1 MDSPRPAI
9 SIRTSRFASAW
20 GLDALSPARF
30 PWPVDWD
37 FSELSGDQVSES
49 SIRLQFKLR
58 SGMHAV
64 RFTRDF
70 SLDIDIADGSSASV
84 ELVTGRARPP
94 VSGGA
99 AGQDPEGSPGAA
111 GDGTDQAGCSVVDLV
126 SVSFDSPL
134 VIRNVFGAVRGAHTL
149 FDNIEV
155 KEFLNRLLAV
165 TGRFAV
171 DLESAASAASERF
184 VLVRKLFDQAAGRVP
199 EVADM
204 ARKGFDRLGS
214 AFAARLGEPVSL
226 EISAVSFRLAPAPDW
241 AGSDCPILV
250 PSITGSFVL
259 SHTGARAR
267 FEDIEVPSIL
277 LPRFNSNLTDLLK
290 GNVMVGGAFKK
301 QAVGVSNLMLDVAG
315 MLGAFQGTIDATVA
329 LPALRTSWR
338 QADRSDVVAELWTGS
353 SQAKIH
359 AAFQVAKEGDDA
371 VFDVSQLSIG
381 EPDSRRSFK
390 LQAGLTVFGL
400 FRDGLSMPTAVRGT
414 LRQTNRGSLPVTYL
428 RLEGRNPLLKSGNA
442 MIMRIDELKT
452 GGRVDFG
459 FSASGNPVFEL
470 PDRDFVLQS
479 VFSVPDQCFGPA
491 GTIDLFGAIRR
502 GNLKACVTAVPG
514 SGFDV
519 QLSGCFP
526 AAFKIQTDLR
536 HVPELDIEPGRLEI
550 SGSGTV
556 TAELGVGVAMPA
568 MKASAISFSPRGKV
582 GLTLAHLQ
590 VRDPQRKVKALSPI
604 TIGGTVREGVIAADG
619 DGDVGLDL
627 EWRLETPR
635 IEICSDRC
643 RQVSDLPLRMMTG
656 RQTVRV
662 SPGGRI
668 SLAGNEGSLV
678 RPDLLKA
685 LASPFNNAG
694 TILELLDDDELVYG
708 SLDSLAQLAAL
719 FNRPVADR
727 LVAVRDWI
735 IGVRSHARAVG
746 VAKPGDLLDMAVLSR
761 LVSRIIVGDE
771 SISDELRPLLSSLG
785 DGQGFDDKA
794 ARMLMIRHRPDITDT
809 YEFDLIVSWI
819 GILTTPVDHYN
830 RAVPV
835 NLPPVSDDP
844 SVAAAIRDIPAASTL
859 YKWFSGGEPAQDK
872 VETVVRLAPMM
883 FIEQLE
889 YVLSG
894 MKGTA
899 FNQERAMLQYA
910 LSAKRAIS
918 RAVNPGELANMYIVP
933 RASVIAGFLGD
944 IIGPIPGIDGPGA
957 EVPPPAPLGPRDIA
971 EILEIG
977 LGSQVQGVQTQL
989 NNRLA
994 IEFLKQKDGDFL
1006 AAVFSEMARDVPM
1019 TMAIHLMAFFRHE
1032 QGRLKDSFDPV
1043 AFFEQKTGLKA
1054 PRFED
1059 YQAGGR
1065 RARQSYF
1072 QALDELAVRVM
1083 QKSAG
1088 YRAVK
1093 NRLREAAE
1101 PPRKPRVYKAA
1112 IETSTRVAGELID
1125 SADAATRKWLERSRP
1140 TSTERDRCI
1149 AAWDSAFMA
1158 CREALKADPWAF
1170 HQPWF
1175 KQIWQR
1181 SEQAVRVAS
1190 VVRGFQAD
1198 LDDVRPWLTHFDGS
1212 GIAATC
1218 PTGQLGHARQQQ
1230 LVDAAIGA
1238 IWAYPDDRARI
1249 ASDPLARLLMW
1260 QEDGNW
1266 DLTIVSAMGVI
1277 TDGAYGREMAP
1288 AFDRLLSTRGISLR
1302 RVPTGLFRTL
1312 EFNAR
1317 AIISEVRQVQGPW
1330 AWLGYS
1336 QGCANCLRAEHIMMT
1351 GTPELRALADRI
1363 ACRQMIFSAANGSV
1377 HATAG
1382 ARLFTRMLIEGEK
1395 SLKHY
1400 QAVFSREF
1408 VSMFLKTGR
1417 GVLDSRVST
1426 ALLAGLWSM
1435 TFDRA
1440 IDLHRDGVFAPGVP
1454 TSTIRAAVGWNEL
1467 PDGLRYVFGMH
1478 NRLMPGEDCDSQVA
1492 TLDEVGHS
1500 TRVIN
1505 ARTAVLESCDMGSA
1519 AIRMHHWGPV
1529 HEEAAQGMTRDD
1541 VALHKYDSPAD
1552 LYIFPW
1558 IDTCIR
1564 FGFIKPSER

>member
-1 MDSPRPAI
+1 MERPRPAI
-9 SIRTSRFASAW
+9 TIRTSRFASAW

-30 PWPVDWD
+30 PWPVDWN
-37 FSELSGDQVSES
+37 FSELSGDLVAAS
-49 SIRLQFKLR
+49 SVRLQFKLR

-70 SLDIDIADGSSASV
+70 SLDIDIAESATASV
-84 ELVTGRARPP
+84 EVVTGRTVPAHGGP
-94 VSGGA
+94 VSGGHTDLDA
-99 AGQDPEGSPGAA
+99 DSAPEIDP
-111 GDGTDQAGCSVVDLV
+111 DDAGCSVVNLIEAR
-126 SVSFDSPL
+126 FDSPL

-149 FDNIEV
+149 FDNLEV

-165 TGRFAV
+165 TGRLAV
-171 DLESAASAASERF
+171 DLESAATAASERF
-184 VLVRKLFDQAAGRVP
+184 GLVRKLFDQAAERVP
-199 EVADM
+199 EVADI
-204 ARKGFDRLGS
+204 ARKGFDRLGT
-214 AFAARLGEPVSL
+214 AVAARLGEPVSL
-226 EISAVSFRLAPAPDW
+226 EISAVRFRLAPAPDW
-241 AGSDCPILV
+241 AASECPILV

-267 FEDIEVPSIL
+267 FEDIEVPSLL
-277 LPRFNSNLTDLLK
+277 LPRFNSTLADLLK

-301 QAVGVSNLMLDVAG
+301 QAVGVPNLMLDVAG
-315 MLGAFQGTIDATVA
+315 MLGAFEGSIDATVV

-338 QADRSDVVAELWTGS
+338 QADRSDVLAELWTGS
-353 SQAKIH
+353 PLAEIH
-359 AAFQVAKEGDDA
+359 AEFNVAKVGDDA
-371 VFDVSQLSIG
+371 VFDVSDLSIG
-381 EPDSRRSFK
+381 DPGSRRSFK
-390 LQAGLTVFGL
+390 LQAGLTVAGL
-400 FRDGLSMPTAVRGT
+400 FRNGLSMPTAVSGMM
-414 LRQTNRGSLPVTYL
+414 RQTNRGSLPVTFL

-442 MIMRIDELKT
+442 MIIRIDELKSS
-452 GGRVDFG
+452 GRLNFG
-459 FSASGNPVFEL
+459 FSADGNPVFEL
-470 PDRDFVLQS
+470 PDQEFVLQS
-479 VFSVPDQCFGPA
+479 VFSVPEQCFGPA
-491 GTIDLFGAIRR
+491 GTIDLFGGIRR
-502 GNLKACVTAVPG
+502 GNLKARVTSVPG

-519 QLSGCFP
+519 QITGKFP

-536 HVPELDIEPGRLEI
+536 HVPELDIEPGRFEI
-550 SGSGTV
+550 SGSGMV
-556 TAELGVGVAMPA
+556 TAELGVGVALPA
-568 MKASAISFSPRGKV
+568 MKASAISFSPRGSV
-582 GLTLAHLQ
+582 NVTLAHLQ

-604 TIGGTVREGVIAADG
+604 MVGGTVREGVIAADG
-619 DGDVGLDL
+619 EGDVAVDL
-627 EWRLETPR
+627 EWRLESPR

-656 RQTVRV
+656 RQTIRV

-694 TILELLDDDELVYG
+694 TLLELLDDDDLVYG
-708 SLDSLAQLAAL
+708 TLDSLAHLAAL
-719 FNRPVADR
+719 FNRPVGDR
-727 LVAVRDWI
+727 LLAVRDWI
-735 IGVRSHARAVG
+735 IAVRDHARAVG
-746 VAKPGDLLDMAVLSR
+746 VSKPGDLLDIAVLSR
-761 LVSRIIVGDE
+761 LVSRVLVGDE
-771 SISDELRPLLSSLG
+771 SIAPELRPILSGLG
-785 DGQGFDDKA
+785 DGQGFDDRA

-819 GILTTPVDHYN
+819 GILTSPVDCYV
-830 RAVPV
+830 RSEPID
-835 NLPPVSDDP
+835 LPPVSDDP
-844 SVAAAIRDIPAASTL
+844 ASAAAIRDIPSASTI
-859 YKWFSGGEPAQDK
+859 YKWFSDGEPDRDK
-872 VETVVRLAPMM
+872 VEIVIRVAPMM

-889 YVLSG
+889 FILSR

-899 FNQERAMLQYA
+899 FNQERALLQYA

-918 RAVNPGELANMYIVP
+918 RAVNPGELANMYLVP

-957 EVPPPAPLGPRDIA
+957 EVPPPAPIGPRDIA
-971 EILEIG
+971 EVLEIG

-1072 QALDELAVRVM
+1072 QALDDLSVRVM
-1083 QKSAG
+1083 QRAAG

-1093 NRLREAAE
+1093 NRLREAVE
-1101 PPRKPRVYKAA
+1101 PVRRPRVFKAA
-1112 IETSTRVAGELID
+1112 IQTATRVAGELIE
-1125 SADAATRKWLERSRP
+1125 SADLLSRNWLNQRRPSAAER
-1140 TSTERDRCI
+1140 ERCI
-1149 AAWDSAFMA
+1149 AAWDAAFLA
-1158 CREALKADPWAF
+1158 CREAQKADPWVLYE
-1170 HQPWF
+1170 PWF
-1175 KQIWQR
+1175 KHIWQR
-1181 SEQAVRVAS
+1181 SEHAVRVAS
-1190 VVRGFQAD
+1190 VVRGFQDD
-1198 LDDVRPWLTHFDGS
+1198 LDNVRPWLTHFDRTGF
-1212 GIAATC
+1212 AASCRKAT
-1218 PTGQLGHARQQQ
+1218 TGHAMQQR
-1230 LVDAAIGA
+1230 LVDSAIGA
-1238 IWAYPDDRARI
+1238 VWAYEDDRARV
-1249 ASDPLARLLMW
+1249 ATDPLARLLVW
-1260 QEDGNW
+1260 QPDGDW

-1277 TDGAYGREMAP
+1277 TDGAWGREMAP
-1288 AFDRLLSTRGISLR
+1288 AFERLQQTRGISLR

-1312 EFNAR
+1312 EYNAR
-1317 AIISEVRQVQGPW
+1317 AIISEVRQVRGPW

-1351 GTPELRALADRI
+1351 GTPDLRSLADRL

-1382 ARLFTRMLIEGEK
+1382 ARLFTRMLVEGEK

-1400 QAVFSREF
+1400 QAVFSKEF

-1440 IDLHRDGVFAPGVP
+1440 IDLHRDGVFSPGVP
-1454 TSTIRAAVGWNEL
+1454 TSTVRAAVGWEEL

-1500 TRVIN
+1500 TRVRN
-1505 ARTAVLESCDMGSA
+1505 RRTAVLESCDMGSA

-1529 HEEAAQGMTRDD
+1529 HEEATQGMTRGDSIH
-1541 VALHKYDSPAD
+1541 HKYDSPAD

-1564 FGFIKPSER
+1564 FGFIKQK